1 MAIHTM
7 HLVPSAFIRMKEGRK
22 TVELRLY
29 DEKRKQI
36 EVGDSISFTSTE
48 SGEELL
54 VEVIGL
60 HTFASFDQ
68 LYKTLPLESLGY
80 TKEEVT
86 LASAKDMEEFY
97 SPEKQKE
104 HGVLGIEIRLIPKHT

>member
-22 TVELRLY
+22 TIELRLS

-60 HTFASFDQ
+60 HTFASFGQ

-97 SPEKQKE
+97 SPEKQQG